1 MSMQIDLNAWTY
13 TICSGKTY
21 DTLSNEMFGNLFL
34 EPWRMRVNK
43 NREANEYKFGQIVR
57 VAIRFDIKFELK
69 FKFRTHLNREK
80 KSMEINWE
88 KIKEVE
94 RNARNWNEIGEKK

>member
-13 TICSGKTY
+13 TILSSNTY

-43 NREANEYKFGQIVR
+43 NREWNKSEYKFGQIER
-57 VAIRFDIKFELK
+57 VAISFWFDIKFK
-69 FKFRTHLNREK
+69 FKFREHLDREK
-80 KSMEINWE
+80 KSMEIKLRHNKSSW
-88 KIKEVE
+88 K
-94 RNARNWNEIGEKK
+94 

>member
-13 TICSGKTY
+13 TIFSGKTY

-43 NREANEYKFGQIVR
+43 NREWKNKSEWIQIWTNR
-57 VAIRFDIKFELK
+57 KGCDIL
-69 FKFRTHLNREK
+69 
-80 KSMEINWE
+80 SIWYQVEI
-88 KIKEVE
+88 
-94 RNARNWNEIGEKK
+94 EI